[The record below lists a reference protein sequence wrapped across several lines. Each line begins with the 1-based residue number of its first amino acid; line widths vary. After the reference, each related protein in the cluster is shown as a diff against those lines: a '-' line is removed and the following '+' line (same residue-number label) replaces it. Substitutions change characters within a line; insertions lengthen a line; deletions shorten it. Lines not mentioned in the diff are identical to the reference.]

1 MATAGTHSG
10 LIQAGPWGQD
20 ALLDRYLQ
28 EIGLH
33 PLLSSD
39 DEISLSRAIEAGRH
53 AAADLTDAAP
63 RERHL
68 LEVRIA
74 EGEAARRR
82 FIEANL
88 RLVVSIAKRFSSSG
102 LPLLDLIQEGNLGL
116 MRAVEKFEW
125 RRGFKFSTYATWWI
139 RQAISRAIAD
149 TGRTIR
155 VPVHMMET
163 MSQVR
168 RAAATFERDN
178 GRVPTIEEVAD
189 EAGLTVERARDALG
203 VAPDPVSLHIPL
215 GGDDAKLEDFLADQ
229 EAPNAFELA
238 YADVRRQ
245 EILTVLS
252 DLTERERIV
261 VQLRYGLGD
270 SEPCTLD
277 EVGRRFGITR
287 ERVRQIE
294 AKAMSKLRHP
304 SRPRRALEAAPA

>member
-1 MATAGTHSG
+1 VATSG
-10 LIQAGPWGQD
+10 MRSGVTQVGPWSQD

-33 PLLSSD
+33 QLLSAE
-39 DEISLSRAIEAGRH
+39 DEIELARVLEAGRE
-53 AAADLTDAAP
+53 AAEALAGTPPDERAELERRIEDAN
-63 RERHL
+63 
-68 LEVRIA
+68 
-74 EGEAARRR
+74 AARRR

-88 RLVVSIAKRFSSSG
+88 RLVVSIAKRFSNSG

-116 MRAVEKFEW
+116 MRAVEKYDW

-163 MSQVR
+163 MTQVR
-168 RAAATFERDN
+168 RAVATFERDN
-178 GRVPTIEEVAD
+178 GRAPTVEEVAD
-189 EAGLTVERARDALG
+189 EAGLTIDRARDALD
-203 VAPDPVSLHIPL
+203 VAPDPVSLHIRL
-215 GGDDAKLEDFLADQ
+215 GSDDAELEDFLPDQ
-229 EAPNAFELA
+229 EAPNAFDVA
-238 YADVRRQ
+238 YAEVRRQ
-245 EILTVLS
+245 EVLAVLS
-252 DLTERERIV
+252 DLTERERLV
-261 VQLRYGLGD
+261 VQLRYGLAD
-270 SEPCTLD
+270 DEPCTLE

-304 SRPRRALEAAPA
+304 SRPRRALETAPA